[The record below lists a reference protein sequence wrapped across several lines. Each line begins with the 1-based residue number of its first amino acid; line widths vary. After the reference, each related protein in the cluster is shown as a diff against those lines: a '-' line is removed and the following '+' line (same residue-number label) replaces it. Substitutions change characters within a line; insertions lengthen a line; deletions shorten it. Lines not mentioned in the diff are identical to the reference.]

1 MRIFDVLNIQH
12 FVMYFF
18 PTLAFILIFAA
29 GLGYFYIRRRDSDER
44 MRRIIETYPDGIEG
58 RNAPYPLVLTLTI
71 AGTVAW
77 CLLYIVFTG
86 ILKVKI

>member
-12 FVMYFF
+12 VVMYFF
-18 PTLAFILIFAA
+18 PTLVFILIFAA

-58 RNAPYPLVLTLTI
+58 RNAPYPLVVPLII